1 MNGSH
6 IGDHGCGGIEMSS
19 EITRREALKRAAWI
33 LGGTVSA
40 PTILGVLEGCRGER
54 TKSCVPRTLTPD
66 QRFTIEAMADIIIP
80 ETETPGAKA
89 AGVDQF
95 VDRMLTDYYKPA
107 DRERFLAGLKRV
119 DARAQR
125 LHGKAFGA
133 LSKEQQ
139 TAIVLDLDKAAFTA
153 LPPKDK
159 PATAETKPEVRKSDV
174 AAGQGVGA
182 NPEEAAAP
190 PPDIEDVGPESF
202 FRRMKELT
210 VVGYYTSEVGQ
221 TQELRLTPWGRY
233 RDISY
238 KPGTPAWA

>member
-1 MNGSH
+1 
-6 IGDHGCGGIEMSS
+6 MSS

-40 PTILGVLEGCRGER
+40 PTILGVLAGCRAEQ
-54 TKSCVPRTLTPD
+54 TSTAFTPRTLTPD
-66 QRFTIEAMADIIIP
+66 QRNTVEAIAEIIIP

-95 VDRMLTDYYKPA
+95 VDRMLSDYYKPA
-107 DRERFLAGLKRV
+107 DRDRFLAGLKRV

-125 LHGKAFGA
+125 LHGRPFGA
-133 LSKEQQ
+133 LTKEQQ
-139 TAIVLDLDKAAFTA
+139 TAIVLDLDKAAFIE
-153 LPPKDK
+153 PP
-159 PATAETKPEVRKSDV
+159 TKADAAAAGVPNPEVRKSDV

-182 NPEEAAAP
+182 DPKEAATP
-190 PPDIEDVGPESF
+190 SPDPEDVGRESF

-210 VVGYYTSEVGQ
+210 VVGYYTSEIGQ

>member
-1 MNGSH
+1 
-6 IGDHGCGGIEMSS
+6 MSS

-40 PTILGVLEGCRGER
+40 PTILGVLAGCRAEQ
-54 TKSCVPRTLTPD
+54 TSTAFTPRTLTPD
-66 QRFTIEAMADIIIP
+66 QRNTVEAIAEIIIP

-107 DRERFLAGLKRV
+107 DRDRFLAGLKRV

-125 LHGKAFGA
+125 LHGKPFGA

-139 TAIVLDLDKAAFTA
+139 TAIVLELDKAAFTEVPA
-153 LPPKDK
+153 K
-159 PATAETKPEVRKSDV
+159 PAVAGTKPEVQKSDV

-182 NPEEAAAP
+182 NSQEAAAP
-190 PPDIEDVGPESF
+190 PPDAEDIGRESF

-221 TQELRLTPWGRY
+221 TRELRLTPWGRY

>member
-1 MNGSH
+1 
-6 IGDHGCGGIEMSS
+6 MSS
-19 EITRREALKRAAWI
+19 TITRREALKRAAWI

-40 PTILGVLEGCRGER
+40 PTILGVLAGCRAER
-54 TKSCVPRTLTPD
+54 TKTFTPRTLDPD

-107 DRERFLAGLKRV
+107 DRDRFLAGLKRV

-125 LHGKAFGA
+125 LHGKRFGA

-139 TAIVLDLDKAAFTA
+139 TAIVLDLDKAAFTE
-153 LPPKDK
+153 PPPQGK
-159 PATAETKPEVRKSDV
+159 PAGPETKLEVRKSDV

-182 NPEEAAAP
+182 DPKEAATP
-190 PPDIEDVGPESF
+190 PPDTEDIGPESF
-202 FRRMKELT
+202 FRKMKELT

>member
-1 MNGSH
+1 
-6 IGDHGCGGIEMSS
+6 MSS
-19 EITRREALKRAAWI
+19 DISRREALKRAAWI

-40 PTILGVLEGCRGER
+40 PTILGVLAGCRAEQ
-54 TKSCVPRTLTPD
+54 TSTAFTPRTLTPD
-66 QRFTIEAMADIIIP
+66 QRNTVEAIAEIILP

-107 DRERFLAGLKRV
+107 DRDRFLAGLKRV

-125 LHGKAFGA
+125 LHGKPFGA
-133 LSKEQQ
+133 LTKEQQ
-139 TAIVLDLDKAAFTA
+139 TSIVLDLDKAAFTEA
-153 LPPKDK
+153 PTKENPA
-159 PATAETKPEVRKSDV
+159 ATATKPEVLKSDV
-174 AAGQGVGA
+174 ATGQGVGA
-182 NPEEAAAP
+182 NPNEAAAP
-190 PPDIEDVGPESF
+190 PPDIEDIGRESF
-202 FRRMKELT
+202 FRKMKELT

>member
-1 MNGSH
+1 
-6 IGDHGCGGIEMSS
+6 MSS
-19 EITRREALKRAAWI
+19 EMTRREALKRAAWI

-40 PTILGVLEGCRGER
+40 PTILGVLAGCRAEQ
-54 TKSCVPRTLTPD
+54 TSTAFTPRTLTPD
-66 QRFTIEAMADIIIP
+66 QRNTVEAIAEIIIP

-107 DRERFLAGLKRV
+107 DRDRFLAGLNRV

-125 LHGKAFGA
+125 LHGKPFGA
-133 LSKEQQ
+133 LTKEQQ
-139 TAIVLDLDKAAFTA
+139 TSIVFDLDKAAFT
-153 LPPKDK
+153 
-159 PATAETKPEVRKSDV
+159 
-174 AAGQGVGA
+174 
-182 NPEEAAAP
+182 EAPAAP
-190 PPDIEDVGPESF
+190 PPDVEDIGRESF

-210 VVGYYTSEVGQ
+210 VIGYYTSEVGQ